1 MTQFTMHIKCNS
13 QYWFILHRYKCIAV
27 LLIVMTLM
35 GCVTVTPVITK
46 QDADQI
52 WQARSEYL
60 YQQNHWTAH
69 LTLVGV
75 TTEQKFK
82 TRAIWEQKGERYT
95 IKLRDFIGRTVAIID
110 GSPEAVSAK
119 TSKGEHFEGDS
130 AEQLIRQLFDI
141 QIPVAGMRY
150 WLLGLPKPN
159 LEVKQ
164 LDLNGQGLAEHVS
177 QQGWAMNY
185 PYYLEYDPFKMPSQ
199 ILFAYEDID
208 LTVKVSQWVFN
219 TE

>member
-1 MTQFTMHIKCNS
+1 MTRLTMHIKFIS
-13 QYWFILHRYKCIAV
+13 HYRFILQRYKCVIVSLIAMA
-27 LLIVMTLM
+27 LT

-60 YQQNHWTAH
+60 YQQNHWTVH
-69 LTLVGV
+69 LALIGV
-75 TTEQKFK
+75 TAEQKFK
-82 TRAIWEQKGERYT
+82 TRAIWEQKGDRYT

-119 TSKGEHFEGDS
+119 TSKGEQFKGDN
-130 AEQLIRQLFDI
+130 AEQLIKQLFDI

-159 LEVKQ
+159 VEIKQ
-164 LDLNGQGLAEHVS
+164 LALNDQGLAEQVN
-177 QQGWAMNY
+177 QQGWAMSY

-199 ILFAYEDID
+199 ILLAYDDID

>member
-1 MTQFTMHIKCNS
+1 MHIKYNS
-13 QYWFILHRYKCIAV
+13 HYWYSLQSYKCVTVFLIA
-27 LLIVMTLM
+27 MTLA

-46 QDADQI
+46 QDAEQI
-52 WQARSEYL
+52 WQARSNYL
-60 YQQNHWTAH
+60 YQQTHWTAH
-69 LTLVGV
+69 LTLIGV
-75 TTEQKFK
+75 TAEQKFK
-82 TRAIWEQKGERYT
+82 TRAIWEQKGDYYT

-110 GSPEAVSAK
+110 GSPEQVSAK
-119 TSKGEHFEGDS
+119 TSKGEQFKGDS
-130 AEQLIRQLFDI
+130 SEQLIKQLFDI

-159 LEVKQ
+159 VEVKQ
-164 LDLNGQGLAEHVS
+164 LALNDQGLAELVS

-185 PYYLEYDPFKMPSQ
+185 PYYLEYDPLKMPSQ
-199 ILFAYEDID
+199 VLFAYDDID